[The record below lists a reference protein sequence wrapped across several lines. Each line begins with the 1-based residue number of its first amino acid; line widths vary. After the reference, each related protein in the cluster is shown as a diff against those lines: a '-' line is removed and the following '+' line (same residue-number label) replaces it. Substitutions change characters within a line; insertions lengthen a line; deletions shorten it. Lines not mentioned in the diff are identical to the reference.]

1 MLFAPRFTYIHE
13 PKTGGTFVNHV
24 LGRLHGQLTDVP
36 ASRLRGP
43 ALRFGLA
50 AASYYPELA
59 RARLVQP
66 RPTASKYGCLYRWND
81 HGTCNEIPAG
91 RRSRPILA
99 TVRNPLETYVSLFRF
114 GWWQRPEYIPVY
126 RRFIPDF
133 DSRYPGFP
141 DVSFRQFLE
150 LLHSGC
156 VLPASRDV
164 DDPAAVGYLTQRFVS
179 FYFRLGR
186 SVSGYDPAPVL
197 RKIDGYLASGRYRE
211 DMFDVRF
218 IRTSRLNRELR
229 DFLVGVGYQ
238 AADVEFVEDLQP
250 IVPAGTTVAFKEE
263 SDSSASTR
271 YYTPELE
278 ATVRARERLIFTLFP
293 DLASA
298 ATLSAASG

>member
-13 PKTGGTFVNHV
+13 PKTGGTFVSHV
-24 LGRLHGQLTDVP
+24 VGRLHGTVVDVP
-36 ASRLRGP
+36 ASRLRAP

-50 AASYYPELA
+50 AASFYPELV
-59 RARLVQP
+59 RARVTGP
-66 RPTASKYGCLYRWND
+66 RSAADKYGRVYRWND
-81 HGTCNEIPAG
+81 HGTCSEIPAG

-133 DSRYPGFP
+133 DSRYPTFP
-141 DVSFRQFLE
+141 DVSFRQYLE

-164 DDPAAVGYLTQRFVS
+164 DDPTAVGYLTQRFVR

-186 SVSGYDPAPVL
+186 GARGYDPAPVL
-197 RKIDGYLASGRYRE
+197 RNIDGYLAGGRYE
-211 DMFDVRF
+211 EGIFDVRF
-218 IRTSRLNRELR
+218 IRTARLNRDLCE
-229 DFLVGVGYQ
+229 FLIAVGYE
-238 AADVEFVEDLQP
+238 AADVQFVEDLAP
-250 IVPAGTTVAFKEE
+250 VIPTGTSFVFGEG
-263 SDSSASTR
+263 SDSSEWTR

-278 ATVRARERLIFTLFP
+278 ATMRSRDRLIFTLFP
-293 DLASA
+293 DI
-298 ATLSAASG
+298 ASGAAPPSATA